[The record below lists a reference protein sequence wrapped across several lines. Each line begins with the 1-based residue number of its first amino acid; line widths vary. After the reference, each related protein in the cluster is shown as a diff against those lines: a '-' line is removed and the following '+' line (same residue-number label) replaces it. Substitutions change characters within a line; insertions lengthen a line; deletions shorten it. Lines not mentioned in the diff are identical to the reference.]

1 MKISIIKSDSMAV
14 IDSLGYD
21 DLDLSSVASNIHAI
35 QFNTET
41 NTGHI
46 EYNDG
51 TVNEDITSIA
61 TYQSIVDASISKK
74 AELDAEE
81 QANEEAAIA
90 EVATYSWK
98 RLQEYPTIEECVH
111 AILDDDLDALQALR
125 QAVKD
130 KYPKP

>member
-1 MKISIIKSDSMAV
+1 MKISINNPDLKVV
-14 IDSLGYD
+14 IDGVG
-21 DLDLSSVASNIHAI
+21 LDGLDFSTVASNIHAI
-35 QFNTET
+35 QFDLVT

-46 EYNDG
+46 EYNDE
-51 TVNEDITSIA
+51 TANEDITSIS

-130 KYPKP
+130 KYPKE